1 MGLIPEWGRSPGGGN
16 GSSLQY
22 SCLDNSM
29 NRGALG
35 GRWGGGSAAYI
46 PWGCKESD
54 MTEHT
59 HGTHTQYAGL
69 GQENL
74 TNFKLVNQILCG
86 SENPEICRKS

>member
-1 MGLIPEWGRSPGGGN
+1 MIPEWGRCPGGGN

-35 GRWGGGSAAYI
+35 GSRGGGSAAYS

-59 HGTHTQYAGL
+59 QGTHTQYAGQ
-69 GQENL
+69 GQDNL

-86 SENPEICRKS
+86 SENPKRCRKS